1 MVDKSSKYKGIE
13 YVWEVNN
20 IKEKVSDKSRK
31 HISVGL
37 VCQVNNIKG
46 DSVWHV
52 KKEKVSEKK
61 KECYK
66 ESVRQVEKEYEYRS
80 CEKSRKT
87 KESIK
92 GV

>member
-52 KKEKVSEKK
+52 KKE
-61 KECYK
+61 YK
-66 ESVRQVEKEYEYRS
+66 
-80 CEKSRKT
+80 
-87 KESIK
+87 
-92 GV
+92 